1 MHTSAKHSRRKD
13 KKRAKS
19 HSSHHDI
26 PSRSIYGA
34 FTFRLEC
41 AACLISWIHILMT
54 GNQFVS
60 ETHSVIVAN
69 PLGGP
74 EKRTEQLCSSY
85 VTTEPQTH
93 ETNCP
98 KSFSGWLPLS
108 SFHTEPILNKHTCTL
123 IQSLT
128 QRAIDPWCY
137 YERKHPPTHTHTCA
151 RTHAHTHTNTH
162 IV

>member
-13 KKRAKS
+13 KEKGQKPLLSLRHPIKVNLWS
-19 HSSHHDI
+19 FH
-26 PSRSIYGA
+26 
-34 FTFRLEC
+34 FCLEC

-54 GNQFVS
+54 ANQFVS

-123 IQSLT
+123 IQSHT

-137 YERKHPPTHTHTCA
+137 YERKHPPTHTHTHM
-151 RTHAHTHTNTH
+151 HAHTRTQTQTLY
-162 IV
+162 